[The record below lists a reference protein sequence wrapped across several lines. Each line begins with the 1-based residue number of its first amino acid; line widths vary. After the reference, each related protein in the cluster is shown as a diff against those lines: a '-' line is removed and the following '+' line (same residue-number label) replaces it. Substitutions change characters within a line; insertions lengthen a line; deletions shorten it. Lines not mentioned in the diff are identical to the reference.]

1 MAGDLDKSNEYDCK
15 MINAMKKD
23 KFGTDEKKKP
33 KKKTDHKRK
42 QKSKINC
49 LTEEKTMP
57 LN

>member
-33 KKKTDHKRK
+33 KKKQTIKENRRVK
-42 QKSKINC
+42 
-49 LTEEKTMP
+49 
-57 LN
+57 